1 MLTFWTKERQITF
14 DKLKSVLANKAVVK
28 IFDHKKEIT
37 VTTDA
42 SEHWISGTL
51 SNNVSIKMI
60 EKAEFNYSTSRKR
73 LSWLFRQLGPINS

>member
-51 SNNVSIKMI
+51 SQERHLIM
-60 EKAEFNYSTSRKR
+60 YLSR
-73 LSWLFRQLGPINS
+73 WLKKLNLIILHQERGFHDYLDN

>member
-1 MLTFWTKERQITF
+1 MGLVNFSWQYVPRYTGLNEPFTNRRKRMLTFWTKERQITF

-42 SEHWISGTL
+42 SEH
-51 SNNVSIKMI
+51 
-60 EKAEFNYSTSRKR
+60 
-73 LSWLFRQLGPINS
+73 